1 MSMDGGPI
9 EPSEVFLP
17 ILSSTLG
24 KMTTEGYLDGRLK
37 VVRIKDV
44 KQWRSN
50 AD

>member
-1 MSMDGGPI
+1 MSMGGSQI
-9 EPSEVFLP
+9 EPSRVLLP
-17 ILSSTLG
+17 ILSSALG
-24 KMTTEGYLDGRLK
+24 KMVTDRALNSRLT